1 MSLFTSPLVWASEE
15 RDEKSTC
22 PWSHAAVISAVL
34 KKRCLEDKCFLKC
47 SEPSLSQV
55 NYVVPFLGWLTECC
69 LDTMPAL
76 FG

>member
-34 KKRCLEDKCFLKC
+34 KKG
-47 SEPSLSQV
+47 V
-55 NYVVPFLGWLTECC
+55 
-69 LDTMPAL
+69 
-76 FG
+76 